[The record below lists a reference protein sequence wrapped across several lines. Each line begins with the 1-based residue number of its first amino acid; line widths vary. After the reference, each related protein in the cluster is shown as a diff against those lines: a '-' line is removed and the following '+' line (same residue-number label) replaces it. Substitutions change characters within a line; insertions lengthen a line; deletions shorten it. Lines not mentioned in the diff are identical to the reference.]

1 VTGPPS
7 PRGSRARLRRLLV
20 LEEDPA
26 ALVAA
31 APPVPVRAIVRR
43 FWPYA
48 RPYRRTLAAVL
59 GLAALGPFIDAATVW
74 MFKVAVDDVLVPRD
88 AALFVW
94 VAAAYLG
101 LVVLDGVVSF
111 ADDYLSA
118 SVTERFLLRL
128 RTDVF
133 RHLQRL
139 SPSFHDRRRLGDTM
153 SRVTGDVAAIE
164 GFVLSGVVDALSALV
179 RIAVFG
185 TVLVLL
191 SWRLTLVALVAGP
204 LFWLASRYFSR
215 LMRAASRE
223 RRRVSGALGALAEE
237 SLSNVALVQ
246 AYQAAEHEAGRF
258 DGQGRRAMAA
268 QLTATR
274 IKGLFAPIVDLI
286 EVGGGLLVMGAGV
299 YELSQGRLSLGG
311 LLAFLVY
318 LSRMYSPLR
327 GLTSL
332 VNSLFSAAAAAERV
346 IELLDERPAVAERP
360 GALRRERLRGAIAV
374 DDVWFTY
381 PGASRPALR
390 GVSMRADPG
399 ELVAVVGAS
408 GSGKST
414 LARLLLRLDDPG
426 AGAVRLDGH
435 DLRDLTLDSVRG
447 NVTLL
452 LQEAL
457 VVDGTVAENIA
468 YGRPDA
474 TPAQVAAAA
483 AAADAHGFVM
493 RLPEGYATS
502 VGQKG
507 RALSGG
513 QRQRIAIARA
523 ILRASPVLV
532 MDEPTTGLD
541 PVAGENVMAPLARPA
556 PDRATVVVSHD
567 LDVARRATRVVCL
580 EDGRVAEV
588 GTHAELLA
596 RGGAYARLWRLRADE
611 VPARAAAGAPA

>member
-1 VTGPPS
+1 MAGRPS
-7 PRGSRARLRRLLV
+7 PRGLRVRLRRLLV
-20 LEEDPA
+20 LDEDA
-26 ALVAA
+26 SALVAA
-31 APPVPVRAIVRR
+31 APPVPLRAIARR

-48 RPYRRTLAAVL
+48 RPYRATMAVVLALAAV
-59 GLAALGPFIDAATVW
+59 GPLIDAAMVW
-74 MFKVAVDDVLVPRD
+74 MFKVVVDDVLVPRD
-88 AALFVW
+88 AGLFVW

-111 ADDYLSA
+111 VDDYLST
-118 SVTERFLLRL
+118 SVAERFLLRL

-179 RIAVFG
+179 RIGVFG
-185 TVLVLL
+185 AVLFLL
-191 SWRLTLVALVAGP
+191 SWRLALAALVVMP

-223 RRRVSGALGALAEE
+223 RRRVSGSLGALAEE

-246 AYQAAEHEAGRF
+246 AYEAGEHEAGRF
-258 DGQGRRAMAA
+258 DRQGRRAMAA
-268 QLTATR
+268 QLTSTR
-274 IKGLFAPIVDLI
+274 IQGLFAPIVDLI
-286 EVGGGLLVMGAGV
+286 EVGGGLVVMGVGIH
-299 YELSQGRLSLGG
+299 ELSQGRLSLGG

-318 LSRMYSPLR
+318 LSRIYSPLR
-327 GLTSL
+327 GLTGL

-346 IELLDERPAVAERP
+346 IELLDERPGVAERP
-360 GALRRERLRGAIAV
+360 GALRRGRMRGAIAAE
-374 DDVWFTY
+374 DVWFTY
-381 PGASRPALR
+381 PGAPAPALR

-435 DLRDLTLDSVRG
+435 DLRDLTLGSVRG

-452 LQEAL
+452 LQDAL
-457 VVDGTVAENIA
+457 VIDGTVTENIA

-474 TPAQVAAAA
+474 PPAQVAAAA
-483 AAADAHGFVM
+483 RSADAHDFIM
-493 RLPEGYATS
+493 RLPQGYETP

-513 QRQRIAIARA
+513 QRQRVAIARA
-523 ILRASPVLV
+523 ILRGSPVLV
-532 MDEPTTGLD
+532 MDEPTAGLD
-541 PVAGENVMAPLARPA
+541 AAAGDNVMGPFARPD
-556 PDRATVVVSHD
+556 PERATIVVSHD
-567 LDVARRATRVVCL
+567 LQLARTATRVVCL
-580 EDGRVAEV
+580 EEGRVAQE
-588 GTHAELLA
+588 GTHDELLS
-596 RGGAYARLWRLRADE
+596 RGGAYARLWERT
-611 VPARAAAGAPA
+611 AAAEGRPAAGTRA

>member
-1 VTGPPS
+1 VTGPP
-7 PRGSRARLRRLLV
+7 PRGPRARLRRLLV

-31 APPVPVRAIVRR
+31 APPVPVRSIVRR

-48 RPYRRTLAAVL
+48 RPYRAAIAVVL
-59 GLAALGPFIDAATVW
+59 GLVALGPLVDAATIW
-74 MFKVAVDDVLVPRD
+74 MFKVVVDDVLVPRD
-88 AALFVW
+88 AGLFLW

-111 ADDYLSA
+111 ADDYLST
-118 SVTERFLLRL
+118 SVAERFLLRL
-128 RTDVF
+128 RTDAF
-133 RHLQRL
+133 RHLHRL
-139 SPSFHDRRRLGDTM
+139 SPSFHDRRRLGDTI

-185 TVLVLL
+185 TVLFVL
-191 SWRLTLVALVAGP
+191 SWRLALAALLVAP
-204 LFWLASRYFSR
+204 LFWLASRHFSR
-215 LMRAASRE
+215 LLRDASRE

-237 SLSNVALVQ
+237 SLSNVTLVQ
-246 AYQAAEHEAGRF
+246 AYEAAEHEARRF
-258 DGQGRRAMAA
+258 DHHGRRAMAA

-274 IKGLFAPIVDLI
+274 IRGLFAPIVDLI
-286 EVGGGLLVMGAGV
+286 EVGGGLIVLGV
-299 YELSQGRLSLGG
+299 GTYELSQGRLSLGG
-311 LLAFLVY
+311 LLAFTVC

-327 GLTSL
+327 GLTGL
-332 VNSLFSAAAAAERV
+332 ANSLFSAAAAAERV
-346 IELLDERPAVAERP
+346 IELLDSRPAVVERP
-360 GALRRERLRGAIAV
+360 DARRPARLRGAIAV
-374 DDVWFTY
+374 EDVWFTY
-381 PGASRPALR
+381 PGAATPALR
-390 GVSMRADPG
+390 GVSMRAEPG
-399 ELVAVVGAS
+399 ELVVLVGAN

-414 LARLLLRLDDPG
+414 LARLMLRLDDPG

-435 DLRDLTLDSVRG
+435 DLRDLALDSVRG
-447 NVTLL
+447 SVTLL
-452 LQEAL
+452 IQEPL
-457 VVDGTVAENIA
+457 VIDGTIAENIA

-493 RLPEGYATS
+493 RMPEGYATP

-523 ILRASPVLV
+523 VLRASPVLV
-532 MDEPTTGLD
+532 MDEPTASLD
-541 PVAGENVMAPLARPA
+541 SLAGANVMEPLLRPA

-567 LDVARRATRVVCL
+567 LEIAMRATRVVCL
-580 EDGRVAEV
+580 EDGRVAEQ
-588 GTHAELLA
+588 GTHEQLLE
-596 RGGAYARLWRLRADE
+596 RGGAYARLWRRRAGEDR
-611 VPARAAAGAPA
+611 PRAAAAGALA